1 MDEAYYTF
9 RSKRR
14 GTSHV
19 YHVLDLKAIFVQLRL
34 WVNVRKHMDGSY
46 PMQIASEIF
55 TSSCSSLS
63 CVDRG
68 VYIIDHNGK
77 LGIQDGAPPVISW
90 FINPIT

>member
-19 YHVLDLKAIFVQLRL
+19 LGLKAIFVQLRL

-55 TSSCSSLS
+55 T
-63 CVDRG
+63 
-68 VYIIDHNGK
+68 
-77 LGIQDGAPPVISW
+77 
-90 FINPIT
+90 